1 MNRIENI
8 VVNQNVKLQM
18 EHVPHQVAFD
28 YHFLVE
34 QSQSNFLL
42 WMRYAEYLDLIP
54 LGIHG
59 RVYETMGIHE

>member
-1 MNRIENI
+1 
-8 VVNQNVKLQM
+8 M